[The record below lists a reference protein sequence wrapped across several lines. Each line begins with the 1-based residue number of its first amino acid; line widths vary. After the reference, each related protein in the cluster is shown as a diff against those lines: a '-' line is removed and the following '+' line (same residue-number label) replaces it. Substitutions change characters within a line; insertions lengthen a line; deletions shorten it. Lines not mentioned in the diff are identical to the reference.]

1 MTRPSGV
8 QLGHV
13 FIVGAG
19 PGDSGLI
26 TVRGLACLR
35 QAQVVVYDRLISPYL
50 LDEAPDTAERIHVGK
65 FPGRH
70 VWSQAAINA
79 LLIDQASQGKTVVRL
94 KGGDPFVFGRG
105 GEECQALAAA
115 GIPFAVIPGVSSA
128 TAVPAYAG
136 IPVTHRNYA
145 STFTVVTGHT
155 CGPDTDA
162 VDWRPLAQ
170 METLVILM
178 GLRRLQ
184 SIARQLIAH
193 GRAPE
198 TPVAVIYWGSTE
210 EQVVV
215 QGTLADIAEKAHGLA
230 SPATIVVGRVVA
242 LRQMLDWFD
251 PACTVPISSPA
262 EMQTLPALSP
272 WAAFSTPCVAPF

>member
-1 MTRPSGV
+1 
-8 QLGHV
+8 V

-19 PGDSGLI
+19 PGDPGLI
-26 TVRGLACLR
+26 TVRGLTCLR
-35 QAQVVVYDRLISPYL
+35 QAQVVVYDRLVSLRL
-50 LDEAPDTAERIHVGK
+50 LDEAPDTAERINVGK
-65 FPGRH
+65 VPGRH

-115 GIPFAVIPGVSSA
+115 GIPFSVIPGVSSA
-128 TAVPAYAG
+128 IAVPAYAG

-162 VDWRPLAQ
+162 VDWRTLAQ
-170 METLVILM
+170 VETLVILM
-178 GLRRLQ
+178 GLRRLP

-198 TPVAVIYWGSTE
+198 TPVAVIHGDRTARDDSGEVPGKGSGEHYYTYVSGSME
-210 EQVVV
+210 NSIENKHF
-215 QGTLADIAEKAHGLA
+215 E
-230 SPATIVVGRVVA
+230 IVLFLHR
-242 LRQMLDWFD
+242 
-251 PACTVPISSPA
+251 
-262 EMQTLPALSP
+262 
-272 WAAFSTPCVAPF
+272 